1 MENKE
6 LTYLL
11 SLYQYDMTLTGTI
24 DEICEELITL
34 EDLDMV
40 NIVEDDRYYL
50 CCEIDITNSLLFW
63 DYFEMIFR
71 KRQD

>member
-11 SLYQYDMTLTGTI
+11 SIYQHNMTFTGTI
-24 DEICEELITL
+24 EEICEELIAL

-40 NIVEDDRYYL
+40 NIVENDHYYL
-50 CCEIDITNSLLFW
+50 CCEIDITASLLFW
-63 DYFEMIFR
+63 DYFEMIFI
-71 KRQD
+71 KRRD

>member
-1 MENKE
+1 MKNKE

-11 SLYQYDMTLTGTI
+11 SIYEHAITLTGTI
-24 DEICEELITL
+24 DEICEDLITID
-34 EDLDMV
+34 DLDIV
-40 NIVEDDRYYL
+40 KTVEDDRYYL